1 MSEKNTIYRGKATI
15 MNIGAEELTEKML
28 EKLPESDRETAL
40 MLVFDVQTAEK
51 DPRRFDVKVEISHRE
66 LTGKALEWNK
76 REDGRTPTQIDV
88 TLKDLVKQ
96 GLLAQGATEVDLGA
110 AMAEGNL
117 GREVTISVT
126 EDAKGDGT
134 VWPPRARFISPFAR
148 LQGAAAADRLAAFIS
163 GKPAPKVQASA
174 PATAPGGVP
183 APEEGDPDDMPF

>member
-40 MLVFDVQTAEK
+40 MLVFDVQTVEA
-51 DPRRFDVKVEISHRE
+51 DPRRFDVKLEVSHRE
-66 LTGKALEWNK
+66 LTGKALEWNR

-88 TLKDLVKQ
+88 TIKDLVKQ
-96 GLLAQGATEVDLGA
+96 GLLAQGATEADLGA
-110 AMAEGNL
+110 AMADGNL

-134 VWPPRARFISPFAR
+134 FWPPRARFISPFAR
-148 LQGAAAADRLAAFIS
+148 LQGSAAADRLAAFIS

-183 APEEGDPDDMPF
+183 APEEDNPEEMPF

>member
-28 EKLPESDRETAL
+28 EKLPVGDRKTAL
-40 MLVFDVQTAEK
+40 MLIYDVQTAEP
-51 DPRRFDVKVEISHRE
+51 DPRRFDVKIEISHRE

-96 GLLAQGATEVDLGA
+96 GLLAQGATEADLGA

-134 VWPPRARFISPFAR
+134 FWPPRARFISPFAR